1 MKGAGPELYFRCTR
15 LYPKHTNFLLHVYS
29 FISLLVIHSMIG
41 AFVQITDDMNT
52 DNTDGPTYKAI
63 IVLFLEME
71 QGQRLKT

>member
-1 MKGAGPELYFRCTR
+1 
-15 LYPKHTNFLLHVYS
+15 
-29 FISLLVIHSMIG
+29 MIG

-71 QGQRLKT
+71 QGQGLKT